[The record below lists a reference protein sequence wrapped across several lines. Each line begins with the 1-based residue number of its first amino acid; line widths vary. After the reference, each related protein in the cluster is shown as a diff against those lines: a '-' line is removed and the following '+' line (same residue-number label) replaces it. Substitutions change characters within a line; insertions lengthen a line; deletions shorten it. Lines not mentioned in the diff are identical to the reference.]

1 MGGGGSISAMLALL
15 RSNNRRGNR
24 AQFEK
29 KLGFD
34 IEKTKYDFP
43 VVSNKK
49 REEVVKR
56 LLKKRRL
63 SEFLHLGVFV
73 LFIGFLLFFAIAVIY
88 VLLNSMSN

>member
-1 MGGGGSISAMLALL
+1 MGGGGSVSAMIASL

-56 LLKKRRL
+56 LMKKRRL
-63 SEFLHLGVFV
+63 SEFLYLGVFV
-73 LFIGFLLFFAIAVIY
+73 MFMAFFLIFAIAVIY
-88 VLLNSMSN
+88 GIVNSSYG